1 MKTIK
6 FLLTTIAMLL
16 CSVMANAYDFE
27 VDGMYYNFLSATD
40 LTVEVTHGENKYTG
54 DVIIPSTVNYKSRD
68 LAVIAIGWGGFSGCT
83 ELNSITI
90 PNSVKSIGG
99 YAFEDCSSLISITI
113 PDSVTSIHGSTFE
126 DCSSLTSII
135 IPNGVIDIGSE
146 AFSGC
151 SSLTNITIPNS
162 VISIYEG
169 AFNKCTSLKELRI
182 EDGDTSLEMGWNNTP
197 YSEKKKDSD
206 KDVIWNYYHYG
217 LFYDCPL
224 EILYLG
230 RNLNYT
236 IGVYYE
242 YCGYRC
248 HSYDY
253 YYSPFYQKREL
264 KSVTIGSLVTAIG
277 EELLYQC
284 YNLQKITIPKNVIS
298 IGNRAFSLSAEEL
311 HIEDGDI
318 PLELGWGYLDDE
330 YGTDNYYVN
339 IFYKSSIKKL
349 YLGRNLTTAPHGEDD
364 HIITGIFAGSKLKS
378 VIIGND
384 VTSINEELFS
394 GCDSLATITIGNN
407 VKSIHKNAFSYCD
420 SLTSITIPKNVEYI
434 DSYAFYNCSSLKYL
448 YIEDNEIDLKGDAK
462 AFSDA
467 QFYNCPIEELYLG
480 RNTKDIAI
488 YLNSIKSLTVGSHVT
503 KIVAYE
509 NFDSSLETIILMC
522 STPPAI
528 AQHYFQ
534 SSNYV
539 NSVVYVPQGT
549 LADYQVADVWKDF
562 WDIQEYYLDKKFC
575 INYFVDGELYAVDS
589 VKHGDTIMPL
599 AEPQK
604 ENYEFSGWSD
614 IPETMPA
621 EDITITGSFTPNTYT
636 ITYMVDEEIFAVDTI
651 AYGDTIALIA
661 EPTQEGYTFS
671 GWSKVPEIMPAED
684 IIVTGS
690 FVINTYTITY
700 VVDSVVYAID
710 SITYG
715 DTIALLDE
723 PIQEGYT
730 FSGWSEVPE
739 TMPAEE
745 IVVTGSFVRN
755 TYTITYVVDSVV
767 YATDSITYG
776 DTIALL
782 DEPTQEG
789 YTFSGWSDAPVTMP
803 AEDIIIEGTF
813 NVNYYALKYIVDN
826 EPFATD
832 SLAYGDTIIL
842 REEPQKE
849 DFEFSG
855 WSEVPETMPAHDVE
869 VYGNF
874 IFTSVTDVKVDS
886 EQSQKVV
893 EDNQLFIILPN
904 GKKFNVTGQEIG
916 N

>member
-1 MKTIK
+1 MKQTK
-6 FLLTTIAMLL
+6 LFLTTIVVLL

-27 VDGMYYNFLSATD
+27 VDGIYYNILSSTD
-40 LTVEVTHGENKYTG
+40 LTAAVTHGDNKYTG

-99 YAFEDCSSLISITI
+99 SAFEDCSSLISITI
-113 PDSVTSIHGSTFE
+113 PDSVTSINSSTFE

-135 IPNGVIDIGSE
+135 IPNGVITIGGE

-162 VISIYEG
+162 VISIGEG

-182 EDGDTSLEMGWNNTP
+182 EDGDTNLEMGSNSFRK
-197 YSEKKKDSD
+197 SEKEKEDD
-206 KDVIWNYYHYG
+206 NYVRWNYYHYG

-230 RNLNYT
+230 RNLDYKT
-236 IGVYYE
+236 GKYSGD
-242 YCGYRC
+242 CGYQC
-248 HSYDY
+248 DTYDY
-253 YYSPFYQKREL
+253 YYSPFYRTEL
-264 KSVTIGSLVTAIG
+264 NSVTIGSLVTTIG
-277 EELLYQC
+277 VGLFEEC
-284 YNLQKITIPKNVIS
+284 SNLKNITIPKNVTS
-298 IGNRAFSLSAEEL
+298 IENHAFDGCSHLHKL
-311 HIEDGDI
+311 HIEDGGANLEMGYNKRASGGYYGLFTYC
-318 PLELGWGYLDDE
+318 PLD
-330 YGTDNYYVN
+330 
-339 IFYKSSIKKL
+339 SL
-349 YLGRNLTTAPHGEDD
+349 YIGRNLSYQLYVEEGNSTY
-364 HIITGIFAGSKLKS
+364 AGPSPFQENSTLKS
-378 VIIGND
+378 VTISD
-384 VTSINEELFS
+384 SVTVINEKLFLK
-394 GCDSLATITIGNN
+394 CCNLAYVTIGNN
-407 VKSIHKNAFSYCD
+407 VANIHDNAFCRCD
-420 SLTSITIPKNVEYI
+420 SLTSITIPKNVDYI
-434 DSYAFYNCSSLKYL
+434 GSYAYSECSSLRYL
-448 YIEDNEIDLKGDAK
+448 HIEDNERDLKGDAK
-462 AFSDA
+462 AFLDK

-480 RNTKDIAI
+480 RNTTDVDIN
-488 YLNSIKSLTVGSHVT
+488 LNNIKSLTIGNPVT
-503 KIVAYE
+503 NVDKYGTF
-509 NFDSSLETIILMC
+509 NSSLETITLIC
-522 STPPAI
+522 SNPPVI
-528 AQHYFQ
+528 ARECFL

-549 LADYQVADVWKDF
+549 LAAYQVADVWKDF
-562 WDIQEYYLDKKFC
+562 WDIQEYILDKKFC
-575 INYFVDGELYAVDS
+575 VNYYIDGEFYAVDS
-589 VKHGDTIMPL
+589 VKHGDTIIPR
-599 AEPQK
+599 AEPKK

-621 EDITITGSFTPNTYT
+621 HDVTITGTFIANTYT
-636 ITYMVDEEIFAVDTI
+636 ITYMVDNEIFAIDTI
-651 AYGDTIALIA
+651 AYGDTIIPIA
-661 EPTQEGYTFS
+661 ELTTEGYTFS
-671 GWSKVPEIMPAED
+671 GWSNI
-684 IIVTGS
+684 
-690 FVINTYTITY
+690 
-700 VVDSVVYAID
+700 
-710 SITYG
+710 
-715 DTIALLDE
+715 
-723 PIQEGYT
+723 
-730 FSGWSEVPE
+730 PE
-739 TMPAEE
+739 TMPAED
-745 IVVTGSFVRN
+745 IVVTGMFVIN

-776 DTIALL
+776 DTIILL

-789 YTFSGWSDAPVTMP
+789 YTFSGWSEVPEIMP
-803 AEDIIIEGTF
+803 AEDITIEGTF

-855 WSEVPETMPAHDVE
+855 WSEAPETMPAHDVE

-874 IFTSVTDVKVDS
+874 IFTSVTDVKVDP

-904 GKKFNVTGQEIG
+904 GRKYNVIGQEIG

>member
-1 MKTIK
+1 MKQIK
-6 FLLTTIAMLL
+6 FLLTTIAVLL
-16 CSVMANAYDFE
+16 GSVMANAYDFE
-27 VDGMYYNFLSATD
+27 VGGIYYNIISATD
-40 LTVEVTHGENKYTG
+40 LTAEVTNGDNKYTG

-99 YAFEDCSSLISITI
+99 SAFEDCSSLISITI
-113 PDSVTSIHGSTFE
+113 PDSVTSINSSTFE

-135 IPNGVIDIGSE
+135 IPNGVITIGRE

-162 VISIYEG
+162 VISIGEG

-182 EDGDTSLEMGWNNTP
+182 EDGDTNLEMG
-197 YSEKKKDSD
+197 YSFLDHEKDYYD
-206 KDVIWNYYHYG
+206 DDRYNYYHYG
-217 LFYDCPL
+217 LFSDCPL

-248 HSYDY
+248 HIYHY
-253 YYSPFYQKREL
+253 YYSPFYEKRKL
-264 KSVTIGSLVTAIG
+264 KSVTIGSLVTTIG
-277 EELLYQC
+277 EELLYAC
-284 YNLQKITIPKNVIS
+284 YLQKITIPKNVIS
-298 IGNRAFSLSAEEL
+298 IGDRAFSSVEEL

-318 PLELGWGYLDDE
+318 PLEWGWGYLDYEYGADE
-330 YGTDNYYVN
+330 YYKN
-339 IFYKSSIKKL
+339 IFYNSYIKTL
-349 YLGRNLTTAPHGEDD
+349 YLGRNLTSTPPTTEYE
-364 HIITGIFAGSKLKS
+364 HIRGGIFAGSKLKS
-378 VIIGND
+378 VIIGNK

-394 GCDSLATITIGNN
+394 GCDSLSTITIGNN
-407 VKSIHKNAFSYCD
+407 VKSIHKNAFSDCD

-448 YIEDNEIDLKGDAK
+448 YIEDSKTYLTGD
-462 AFSDA
+462 DDRL
-467 QFYNCPIEELYLG
+467 QFDNCPIEELYLG
-480 RNTKDIAI
+480 RNTMGIDIN
-488 YLNSIKSLTVGSHVT
+488 LNNIKSLTIGNPVT
-503 KIVAYE
+503 NVDKYGTF
-509 NFDSSLETIILMC
+509 NSSLETITLMC
-522 STPPAI
+522 SNPPVI
-528 AQHYFQ
+528 ARECFL

-562 WDIQEYYLDKKFC
+562 WDIQEYVLDKKFC
-575 INYFVDGELYAVDS
+575 VNYYIDGELYAVDS
-589 VKHGDTIMPL
+589 VKHGDTIIPR
-599 AEPQK
+599 AEPKK
-604 ENYEFSGWSD
+604 ENYEFSGWSDIPETMPAHDVTITGTFIANTYTITYMVDNEIFAIDTIAYGDTIVPIAEPTTEGYTFSGWSD

-636 ITYMVDEEIFAVDTI
+636 ITYIVDEEIYAVDTI

-671 GWSKVPEIMPAED
+671 GWSEVPEIMPAED
-684 IIVTGS
+684 II
-690 FVINTYTITY
+690 
-700 VVDSVVYAID
+700 
-710 SITYG
+710 
-715 DTIALLDE
+715 
-723 PIQEGYT
+723 
-730 FSGWSEVPE
+730 
-739 TMPAEE
+739 
-745 IVVTGSFVRN
+745 VTGSFVRN

-803 AEDIIIEGTF
+803 AEDIIIEGSF

-855 WSEVPETMPAHDVE
+855 WSEAPETMPAHDVE
-869 VYGNF
+869 VYGDF
-874 IFTSVTDVKVDS
+874 IFTSVTDVKVDP
-886 EQSQKVV
+886 EQSQKVI

-904 GKKFNVTGQEIG
+904 GKKYNAMGQEM
-916 N
+916 